1 MITKILVTAAV
12 IFGCYLYIRY
22 KRSRA
27 ITSSSQSARKVSSG
41 QTVSGRSAIGS
52 LKGSPVRMLA
62 LGLCVSSV
70 LASAIYLGSSWMDDR
85 TLLQVRVVN
94 TQNGVATDYQ
104 AYKGDVEGRAFIT
117 IFGQRVSIADTER
130 MEISEAV
137 PR

>member
-27 ITSSSQSARKVSSG
+27 TTSSSQSARTVSSG
-41 QTVSGRSAIGS
+41 QTVSDRSAIGS

-94 TQNGVATDYQ
+94 TQSGTVTDYQ

-130 MEISEAV
+130 MEISEAA

>member
-12 IFGCYLYIRY
+12 IFCCYLYIRY
-22 KRSRA
+22 KRNKA
-27 ITSSSQSARKVSSG
+27 TTQGYQSARTVSSAPVVG
-41 QTVSGRSAIGS
+41 GRSAISS

-70 LASAIYLGSSWMDDR
+70 LASAIYLGSSWWDDR

-94 TQNGVATDYQ
+94 THSGTVTDYQ
-104 AYKGDVEGRAFIT
+104 AYKGDVQGRAFIT

-130 MEISEAV
+130 MEINEAT